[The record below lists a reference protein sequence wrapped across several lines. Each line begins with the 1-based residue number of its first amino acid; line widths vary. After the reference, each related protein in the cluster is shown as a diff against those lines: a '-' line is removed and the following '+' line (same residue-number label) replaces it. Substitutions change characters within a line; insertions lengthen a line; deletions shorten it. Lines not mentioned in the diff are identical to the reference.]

1 MSKTMEKNNKLDE
14 LTEALL
20 KWAEEDG
27 TNRSVML
34 IAGDEDSVRNVYQG
48 SKRNLVE
55 SLTNAMLR
63 DKELRSVCAS
73 AFFMYEKNR
82 ANDNDEE

>member
-1 MSKTMEKNNKLDE
+1 MTMKNNKLDE
-14 LTEALL
+14 LTEALI
-20 KWAEEDG
+20 KWAEEDEA
-27 TNRSVML
+27 NRSVML
-34 IAGDEDSVRNVYQG
+34 IVGDEINVRNVYQG

-55 SLTNAMLR
+55 SLTNALLK

-82 ANDNDEE
+82 AKYDDEE